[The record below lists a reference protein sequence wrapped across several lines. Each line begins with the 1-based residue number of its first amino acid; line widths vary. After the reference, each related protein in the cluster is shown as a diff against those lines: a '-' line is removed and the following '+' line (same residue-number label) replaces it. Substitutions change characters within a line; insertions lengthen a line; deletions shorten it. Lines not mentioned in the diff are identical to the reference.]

1 MTGYR
6 DAGIMIL
13 LKQQDPPTKRYKMY
27 TYTSNNRI
35 SHTKTYSIVNQFIED
50 AQFVY
55 CDSIRLCAS
64 REIALNRVAQL
75 YGPSVTAVVEANN
88 K

>member
-1 MTGYR
+1 
-6 DAGIMIL
+6 
-13 LKQQDPPTKRYKMY
+13 MY
-27 TYTSNNRI
+27 TFTSNNRI
-35 SHTKTYSIVNQFIED
+35 SHTKTYSTVNQFIED

-55 CDSIRLCAS
+55 CDSIRLGTS